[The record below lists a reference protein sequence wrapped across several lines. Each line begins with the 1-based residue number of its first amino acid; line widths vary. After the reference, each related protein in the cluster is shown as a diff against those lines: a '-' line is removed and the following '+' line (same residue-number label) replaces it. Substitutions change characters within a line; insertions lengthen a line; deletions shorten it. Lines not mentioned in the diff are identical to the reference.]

1 MEVWLSCVEAV
12 VESLLRMVDDEL
24 LEDDGEAGVRS
35 SCHSSVDPVC
45 VEEGNH
51 EVHHDHAEA

>member
-1 MEVWLSCVEAV
+1 MEVWLSSVEAV

-35 SCHSSVDPVC
+35 SCHSSVDPEQRV
-45 VEEGNH
+45 
-51 EVHHDHAEA
+51 